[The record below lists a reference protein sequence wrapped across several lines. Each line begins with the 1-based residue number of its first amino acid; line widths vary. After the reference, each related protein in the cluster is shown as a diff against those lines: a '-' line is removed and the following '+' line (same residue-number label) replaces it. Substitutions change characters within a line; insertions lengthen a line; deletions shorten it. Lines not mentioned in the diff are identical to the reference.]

1 MITSAFKIKSQTMF
15 FFSNNIDK
23 LPTLHRLYL
32 HFTCSIIRFAKV
44 PERTW
49 WRYIR
54 RCMRR
59 RCLLLINSSKM
70 YAVCGSLSI
79 LFTCFTIVRPTR
91 TWPGSYAWISDWQEL
106 HVFFLYRLTYENC
119 GGSKPFVKVSM
130 WTFFLVLVCFLQ
142 YGVQLPCSSRVLR
155 HSNIL
160 CQSHGDHDTRGPDFY
175 KE

>member
-70 YAVCGSLSI
+70 YVVCGSLSI

-119 GGSKPFVKVSM
+119 GGSKPFDEVSM
-130 WTFFLVLVCFLQ
+130 WTFFFGFGLFPPVWCPATLSITGTTPQ
-142 YGVQLPCSSRVLR
+142 QHPLPEPRR
-155 HSNIL
+155 PRYKR
-160 CQSHGDHDTRGPDFY
+160 TRLL
-175 KE
+175 